1 MKKLSFLFL
10 VVTLLLSSLSAHA
23 ERSTS
28 SWNNIPESGS
38 NVGIYGATYSEG
50 IIALYPSF
58 IMGSKNN
65 PNGGSAIDFVCESAT
80 DPQCATSNFPG
91 IAHMIIPPCE
101 VDSTSMC
108 IEGLSVGREGSLQQ
122 AKFVRLVKSK
132 NVEGNKLSKVPNGY
146 NQSLWSLTASNGF
159 NAQDF
164 AVFVLYKSTLTGS
177 VLDFQAQV
185 NPYTESRDDRYREQT
200 ATNEPISDGGQRI
213 VGSNGDFGCI
223 WIEQGLCGKASN
235 FQDGMRIEL
244 KLRVFDGLAG
254 WLSGRLK
261 SPDILI
267 EDAGSSL
274 RRMQIS
280 GEPVSVQKAFARV
293 KISEASSDL
302 KSEVAYVGIKDNQ
315 QYLFTSSSND
325 SRGIEFFNAW
335 DKYWPDNA
343 ESVKTYWGFST
354 LLGSDQPCLADKS
367 RVIGLVTTNAMVYDG
382 KPPLFKDGEIQ
393 YRVASVHNDPSGK
406 KFQGTY
412 DLVIDS
418 KVARCL
424 YNYSNAPISASISI
438 SSSEGNQSVATTVI
452 SEKNGWFRMGA
463 YGFHYSSPT
472 IKVKL
477 SQDAPTPTPSP
488 TATSTPTP
496 TPTPSSTPTTS
507 AMPTSKPT
515 SSSSIGAQPTS
526 TVKASAVKK
535 VTITCVKGKDI
546 RKITAVKPACPNG
559 YKKK

>member
-1 MKKLSFLFL
+1 MPDWLQEEMKKFPILCLLFAIL
-10 VVTLLLSSLSAHA
+10 INGVSAHA

-28 SWNNIPESGS
+28 GWNNIPESGTGI
-38 NVGIYGATYSEG
+38 GIYGATYSEG
-50 IIALYPSF
+50 IIATYPSF
-58 IMGSKNN
+58 VMGRKNN
-65 PNGGSAIDFVCESAT
+65 PNGGTSVDFVCESAT
-80 DPQCATSNFPG
+80 DPKCATSDFPG
-91 IAHMIIPPCE
+91 VAHMIIPPCE

-108 IEGLSVGREGSLQQ
+108 IESLSVGKEGSLQQ
-122 AKFVRLVKSK
+122 AKFIRLVKSK
-132 NVEGNKLSKVPNGY
+132 KAEGNNLSKVPNGY
-146 NQSLWSLTASNGF
+146 NQSLWNMPASNGF
-159 NAQDF
+159 TAQDF
-164 AVFVLYKSTLTGS
+164 AVYVLYKSTLNGY
-177 VLDFQAQV
+177 VLDFQSQV
-185 NPYTESRDDRYREQT
+185 NPYTESKDDKYKEQT
-200 ATNEPISDGGQRI
+200 VSNEPVTDGGQRI

-235 FQDGMRIEL
+235 FQDGMRVEL

-261 SPDILI
+261 SPDISI

-280 GEPVSVQKAFARV
+280 GEPVSVQKAFAKV
-293 KISEASSDL
+293 KISEASTEL
-302 KSEVAYVGIKDNQ
+302 KSEVAFVGIKDNQ

-325 SRGIEFFNAW
+325 SKGIEFFNVW

-343 ESVKTYWGFST
+343 ESVKTYWGFSS
-354 LLGSDQPCLADKS
+354 LLESNQPCLADKS
-367 RVIGLVTTNAMVYDG
+367 RVIGLVTSNAMVYDG

-393 YRVASVHNDPSGK
+393 YRVASVHNDPLGI
-406 KFQGTY
+406 KFQGVY

-477 SQDAPTPTPSP
+477 SQETPAPTPSP
-488 TATSTPTP
+488 TLTPTP
-496 TPTPSSTPTTS
+496 MATPAQTPAPTT
-507 AMPTSKPT
+507 A
-515 SSSSIGAQPTS
+515 SSAQPLS

-535 VTITCVKGKDI
+535 VTITCIKGKEI
-546 RKITAVKPACPNG
+546 KKVTAVNPKCPIG

>member
-1 MKKLSFLFL
+1 MKKFQILFL
-10 VVTLLLSSLSAHA
+10 LLAILLNGFSAHA

-28 SWNNIPESGS
+28 GWNDIPESGTGI
-38 NVGIYGATYSEG
+38 GIYGATYSEG
-50 IIALYPSF
+50 IIATYPSF
-58 IMGSKNN
+58 VMGRKNN
-65 PNGGSAIDFVCESAT
+65 PNGGTSIDFVCESAT
-80 DPQCATSNFPG
+80 DPKCATSDFPG
-91 IAHMIIPPCE
+91 VAQMIIPPCE

-108 IEGLSVGREGSLQQ
+108 IEGLSVGKEGSLQQ

-132 NVEGNKLSKVPNGY
+132 NVDGNKLSKVPNGY
-146 NQSLWSLTASNGF
+146 NQSLWSLSASNGF

-164 AVFVLYKSTLTGS
+164 AVYVLYKSTLNGS
-177 VLDFQAQV
+177 VLDFQTQV
-185 NPYTESRDDRYREQT
+185 NPYTESRDDRYKEQT

-213 VGSNGDFGCI
+213 VGSNGEFGCI

-235 FQDGMRIEL
+235 FQDGMRVEL

-280 GEPVSVQKAFARV
+280 GEPVSVQKAFAKV
-293 KISEASSDL
+293 KVSEASSEL
-302 KSEVAYVGIKDNQ
+302 KSEVAFAGIKDNQ

-325 SRGIEFFNAW
+325 SKGIEFFNVW

-343 ESVKTYWGFST
+343 ESVKTYWGFSS
-354 LLGSDQPCLADKS
+354 LLESNQPCLADKS

-382 KPPLFKDGEIQ
+382 KPPLFKEGEIQ

-406 KFQGTY
+406 KFQGIY

-477 SQDAPTPTPSP
+477 SQETPAPTPTP
-488 TATSTPTP
+488 TLTPTP
-496 TPTPSSTPTTS
+496 MATPTPTTS
-507 AMPTSKPT
+507 ALPTSRPT
-515 SSSSIGAQPTS
+515 PNSLSSAQPLS
-526 TVKASAVKK
+526 TGKASVAKK
-535 VTITCVKGKDI
+535 VTITCIKGKEV
-546 RKITAVKPACPNG
+546 RKVTAVNPKCPIG
-559 YKKK
+559 YKKR